1 MDQNDRSYRVAGE
14 GKSPAAI
21 VDRGARFVA
30 PACSACRLLSFA
42 SWYPPWPPLCFVVV
56 LVLHMDSAT
65 HSGASLAAPWCRA
78 PCSVLACGRQS
89 SAQPM
94 LLWLCVRHEAL
105 LQRVVPS
112 LTPRYRRHYC
122 IYAIAHGCV
131 IVSVRCPCTCAHRH
145 RTDLGG
151 GRRSIA
157 SECLANHIAG
167 AQGGSSCCVVGTSGH
182 CLGRHV
188 RTVPRRSGSGL
199 GWFGGEDIMAC
210 MGSVRERCRRQ

>member
-131 IVSVRCPCTCAHRH
+131 IVSVRFPCTCAHRH

-151 GRRSIA
+151 A
-157 SECLANHIAG
+157 AEH
-167 AQGGSSCCVVGTSGH
+167 
-182 CLGRHV
+182 
-188 RTVPRRSGSGL
+188 
-199 GWFGGEDIMAC
+199 
-210 MGSVRERCRRQ
+210 RERVFGESYCRGTGRFKLLRCWYLGALLGAACAHCASTQRLGPRMVRR